1 MRSQGTLIN
10 IITASAICNQL
21 ISKLAGT
28 YMGAHGVGADL
39 GTASVVGQAFVFIGN
54 AYLVVQASFV
64 RQAPIRLPS
73 PAAALA
79 RFTEGACARNL
90 VTSLP
95 TFDACV
101 CDATVTGCRCQQKD
115 EKQPLPH

>member
-10 IITASAICNQL
+10 IITASAIRNQL

-28 YMGAHGVGADL
+28 YMGSHGIGADL
-39 GTASVVGQAFVFIGN
+39 GTASVVGEAFVFIGN
-54 AYLVVQASFV
+54 AYVVVKASFV
-64 RQAPIRLPS
+64 RQAPIRWPS

-79 RFTEGACARNL
+79 RSTEGACARNL

>member
-1 MRSQGTLIN
+1 MVLPEGFGTL
-10 IITASAICNQL
+10 
-21 ISKLAGT
+21 
-28 YMGAHGVGADL
+28 H
-39 GTASVVGQAFVFIGN
+39 TASVVGEAFVFIGN
-54 AYLVVQASFV
+54 AYVVVKASFV
-64 RQAPIRLPS
+64 RQAPIQWPS

-79 RFTEGACARNL
+79 RSTEGACARNL